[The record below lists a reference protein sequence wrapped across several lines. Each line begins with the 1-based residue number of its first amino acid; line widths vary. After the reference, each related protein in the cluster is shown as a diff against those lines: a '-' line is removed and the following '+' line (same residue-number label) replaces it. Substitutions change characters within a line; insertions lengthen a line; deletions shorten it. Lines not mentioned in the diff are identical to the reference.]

1 MFFVGRRRD
10 GHLLPAG
17 REHGRHQ
24 GQGQKRQR
32 DQRLLHAAH
41 RRPLRRRGRPR
52 PRPRRRRPQAPR
64 PRRGGDVDAAARRGG
79 PARGLRGAKSRA
91 LTSKVDGDGY
101 APQAPS
107 PSPKRVHS
115 TASPSRRR
123 FISEQVGGERTF
135 VAPPSAASLAQ
146 AVDSAPS
153 PAPQADAVV
162 RVSRAATPPHH
173 QTAGDTSPATR
184 PPSRKQPTP
193 TDVFG
198 HRPRRYHRRHKP
210 RSTPTSSLVIP
221 SPPRRHANDPDGPS
235 PGAPLPP
242 PSWPLECSK
251 RHSSTPFTNA
261 GNSTRASL
269 GPAAPERLS
278 TAPGRWPRCRGH
290 DGFPEPPPCGARW
303 ARRRRGLRKTPPP
316 TRAARSRRDALERRE
331 RGQVRGVR
339 ERRPHEPPVPR
350 ADDVDGLEEDDDVGA
365 LDGRDE
371 RGRERAEQR
380 AAVPLACVQIKSSTR
395 LQCEHIRMC

>member
-1 MFFVGRRRD
+1 MFFVGRRRR

-17 REHGRHQ
+17 REHERHQ
-24 GQGQKRQR
+24 GQGRQRQR
-32 DQRLLHAAH
+32 DQILLHAAH

-135 VAPPSAASLAQ
+135 VASPSAASLAE

-153 PAPQADAVV
+153 PAPQADDVV
-162 RVSRAATPPHH
+162 RVSRAATPPH

-198 HRPRRYHRRHKP
+198 HRPTAPSPAPQTKKPTNQEALPRARSSSSSPRRRRAT
-210 RSTPTSSLVIP
+210 TPTVHRPAPGSRRRSL
-221 SPPRRHANDPDGPS
+221 
-235 PGAPLPP
+235 P
-242 PSWPLECSK
+242 PSWPPLE
-251 RHSSTPFTNA
+251 
-261 GNSTRASL
+261 
-269 GPAAPERLS
+269 
-278 TAPGRWPRCRGH
+278 
-290 DGFPEPPPCGARW
+290 
-303 ARRRRGLRKTPPP
+303 
-316 TRAARSRRDALERRE
+316 
-331 RGQVRGVR
+331 
-339 ERRPHEPPVPR
+339 
-350 ADDVDGLEEDDDVGA
+350 
-365 LDGRDE
+365 
-371 RGRERAEQR
+371 
-380 AAVPLACVQIKSSTR
+380 VQ
-395 LQCEHIRMC
+395 